1 MEPEARRLPPAG
13 VNAHF
18 VEDKVEHLLFSGD
31 YFGLAGHAELDIPF
45 LALKVAYRAFVEGAR
60 DLVIRLSR
68 LFVCCARHGIIFPL
82 RNLYCV

>member
-1 MEPEARRLPPAG
+1 MESEACRLPPAG

-18 VEDKVEHLLFSGD
+18 VEDKVEHLFLLGD
-31 YFGLAGHAELDIPF
+31 YFCLAGHAELDCSF

-68 LFVCCARHGIIFPL
+68 LFVCCTRHGIIFPL
-82 RNLYCV
+82 RNPYCV